1 MNKENYRDWLKLVS
15 ISGLGSGKI
24 QRLLKIFQSPNKIF
38 RSTKFELSDL
48 SFLSENV
55 IKEIVENSD
64 NEFVEN
70 QLQMLGKHNVRLIS
84 ILDEE
89 YPDLLKFIYA
99 PPIFLYIKGK
109 ILPNDNNAIAI
120 VGTRKASNYG
130 KLSTQKIASEI
141 AKSGFTII
149 SGLAYGIDG
158 CAHNA
163 ALNVGGRTIAV
174 FGTGLETVYPSSHRN
189 LAERIVQNGALI
201 SEFPMGT
208 KIETWNFP
216 TRNRIISG
224 MSKGTLVIEGGKKSG
239 ALLTAKMA
247 LDQNRE
253 VFAIPGNINSK
264 NSEGPNY
271 LIKLGAKIV
280 TKASD
285 ILEEYQVQMQVDTEK
300 ITPKM
305 NKNEEKIYKLLQ
317 QNEKNLNLDKMV
329 EISNFSPAQLSV
341 MLFNMEMKGI
351 VKRGAQ
357 NQYMLL

>member
-189 LAERIVQNGALI
+189 LAERIAQNGALI

>member
-109 ILPNDNNAIAI
+109 ILPKDNNAIAI

-189 LAERIVQNGALI
+189 LAERIAQNGALI

>member
-109 ILPNDNNAIAI
+109 ILPKDNNAIAI

-163 ALNVGGRTIAV
+163 ALNAGGRTIAV

-189 LAERIVQNGALI
+189 LAERIAQNGALI

>member
-109 ILPNDNNAIAI
+109 ILPKDNNAIAI

-163 ALNVGGRTIAV
+163 ALNAGGRTIAV